1 MTGSCTRGTLQGPQY
16 VANVSSAARTTARL
30 RRIATPLSPTVRLNQ
45 TLGIIP
51 THGRSFTLVWRVR
64 FRVSHD
70 SRYDYD
76 VPVNLGSHRLRLLPR
91 TGGND
96 ARHIYVFVDPMPIT
110 WQDKTDQFGNT
121 VRHVH
126 FSNTTSHLTVNTQL
140 DVTVYAPAPLTYA
153 LPPLPWAPLSDGLDE
168 FRAHLFEPRVLD
180 YAQQLMA
187 TSGAEPL
194 AWLTHVTQT
203 LFARFDR
210 HVRPTGDARTATETL
225 TLGSGACRDL
235 TVLFLA
241 LCRSQGLAARFVSGY
256 QAQAQTPDGQR
267 HLHAWAEVYLGGAGW
282 RGFDPMHGVLVADGH
297 LALHSGATQA
307 ATMPIEGGFSFTG
320 AVVNSTLTHSV
331 RIGTD

>member
-1 MTGSCTRGTLQGPQY
+1 MS
-16 VANVSSAARTTARL
+16 
-30 RRIATPLSPTVRLNQ
+30 
-45 TLGIIP
+45 
-51 THGRSFTLVWRVR
+51 RVR

-76 VPVNLGSHRLRLLPR
+76 VPVTLGLHRLRLLPR
-91 TGGND
+91 TFNNT
-96 ARHIYVFVDPMPIT
+96 ARHLNVFVDPMPVT
-110 WQDKTDQFGNT
+110 WQDQTDQFGNT

-126 FSNTTSHLTVNTQL
+126 FSGTTSHLTVNTQL
-140 DVTVYAPAPLTYA
+140 DVTVNAPPPVNYS
-153 LPPLPWAPLSDGLDE
+153 LPPLPWAPTFDELAE
-168 FRAHLFEPRVLD
+168 FRAHDFEPRVLE
-180 YAQQLMA
+180 YAQSLMVS
-187 TSGAEPL
+187 SGAQPL

-203 LFARFDR
+203 LFTRFDR

-256 QAQAQTPDGQR
+256 QASAQTPDGQR
-267 HLHAWAEVYLGGAGW
+267 HLHAWAEVHLGDAGW
-282 RGFDPMHGVLVADGH
+282 RGYDPMHGVAVEDGH
-297 LALHSGATQA
+297 LALHAGPTQA
-307 ATMPIEGGFSFTG
+307 ATMPIEGGFSFIG